1 MLRKM
6 LFGSMFMAMMAT
18 GGALYAQD
26 HSQHGASAPAAAPAG
41 TQAKVSSD
49 NMEHI
54 FCPTMKTGQ
63 VCSHG
68 TAASLGVTGTPT
80 EEQWVAFARK
90 YNRAVNSA
98 TEQLF
103 TDAETILS
111 AEQVKMLKAWF
122 AVGLNPQINDLL
134 YAQGLG
140 REKVAA
146 AQPAATPEPAAPAA
160 AK

>member
-6 LFGSMFMAMMAT
+6 IYGNMLAAMILS
-18 GGALYAQD
+18 GAVYAQD
-26 HSQHGASAPAAAPAG
+26 HSQHQSGTAAPAAAT
-41 TQAKVSSD
+41 TQTKPGSAD
-49 NMEHI
+49 LEHI

-68 TAASLGVTGTPT
+68 TAATLGVTGTPQ

-90 YNRAVNSA
+90 YNRAVNAA

-111 AEQVKMLKAWF
+111 PEQLKSLKAWF

-140 REKVAA
+140 RPK
-146 AQPAATPEPAAPAA
+146 AATPAAAAETAPAA

>member
-1 MLRKM
+1 MLRTMILAGSLMM
-6 LFGSMFMAMMAT
+6 LAESP
-18 GGALYAQD
+18 LPAQD
-26 HSQHGASAPAAAPAG
+26 HSEHGGAATPAPAA
-41 TQAKVSSD
+41 TQPKVSAS

-68 TAASLGVTGTPT
+68 TAATLGVTGTPQ

-90 YNRAVNSA
+90 YNRAVNTA

-103 TDAETILS
+103 TDAGTILS
-111 AEQVKMLKAWF
+111 AEQLAKLKAFF
-122 AVGLNPQINDLL
+122 AVGLNPQINELL

-140 REKVAA
+140 R
-146 AQPAATPEPAAPAA
+146 PMATPAEPAKAEAAEGAA